1 MVAPLAGL
9 KVLDIAD
16 GIAAPFCAKL
26 LGDLGADV
34 IKVERPNGGDST
46 RALGPFPGGLPDP
59 ERSAAFFY
67 LNTSKRSLTL
77 DLTTDLG
84 REHLARLVRHYDVV
98 IAGETA
104 GELAVRGIGF
114 DQLQA

>member
-34 IKVERPNGGDST
+34 IKVERPFGGDPS
-46 RALGPFPGGLPDP
+46 RAPGPFPGGRPD
-59 ERSAAFFY
+59 
-67 LNTSKRSLTL
+67 
-77 DLTTDLG
+77 
-84 REHLARLVRHYDVV
+84 RE
-98 IAGETA
+98 
-104 GELAVRGIGF
+104 
-114 DQLQA
+114 